1 MSEAAKT
8 ARNAMRAKAKRLTS
22 ADPSEKVD
30 SSSWSPAPLLEADK
44 KTGARPLV
52 KRLYKKG
59 GKVVGKA
66 EGKKA
71 EFRAD
76 RKPRKS
82 GGKAEHKAPWVDDL
96 INRDVRMANDM
107 REGVKHEGAFKKGGK
122 AQKLGG
128 GPIGMNPVGQQ
139 NEMMGKA
146 AGMMKKG
153 GRAHKA
159 KGGTDLS
166 YLPIEKKEAPKPFKP
181 TGIEQDYNPNVS
193 VDRYYTGP
201 DYSEGAAQITE
212 MLSRNPRQSPDYPM
226 ARKHGGKTDGHKV
239 KWIQDAIKHPGS
251 LHKALKVPEG
261 KKIPMKK
268 LHAAEEKGGKLAK
281 KAHLAETLRGMH
293 HASGGEVQKA
303 MMKNVR
309 KSMYP
314 QGMYHPSEYGEHGEH
329 MASEPGMNKLMG
341 TKADIKTMT
350 ELMKR
355 GGKQPDFLA
364 FSKET
369 KQKTGRKH
377 GGKASHSDEA
387 QDKELMHKILKPKA
401 FKADGG
407 PTKLTPLQELIK
419 KAEDAGTRAGQQLAA
434 QRRLQAQGKMDPRRE
449 AAMARGDMSGPD
461 LNYFD
466 KPFSRRAD
474 GGKAMHHE
482 DCSCKKCMGGR
493 MGKYSG
499 GGVFDGNSKEK
510 VPGVVPGGRMA
521 HAAGGKTKGKTN
533 VNIIIAAGKG
543 QQPTGMMGGA
553 PLPNASASPRIPQQ
567 QPPMPQG
574 MPPQGMPPQGM
585 PPQGGMPGAFKKG
598 GRIAK
603 AFGGN
608 FAGGS
613 QTMGGMPQMPRPI
626 GGMSGYPQQGGMPQM
641 PQMPRPIGGMSGYPQ
656 QGSMPQM
663 PRPIGGMQP
672 GAPFMGGSQMPQMG
686 GSRPAMPQMPLPM
699 GRKTGGR
706 AYPIDTGSGGAN
718 ARLEKIEAY
727 GLETPRGRNSG
738 GRLKEFYEQHDKM
751 IRDYPQIAAARDMG
765 TSQKTPNPHPPGTE
779 EHAGW
784 QRRYDNYTPP
794 KYSPMP
800 RTQKNTLDMMSDSER
815 RAYYESR

>member
-8 ARNAMRAKAKRLTS
+8 ARNAMRAKAERLTS
-22 ADPSEKVD
+22 ADPNEKVD

-71 EFRAD
+71 EFRGD

-82 GGKAEHKAPWVDDL
+82 GGRTEHKAPWVDDL

-128 GPIGMNPVGQQ
+128 GPIGANPVGQQ
-139 NEMMGKA
+139 NQMMGKA

-193 VDRYYTGP
+193 VNRNYTGP

-226 ARKHGGKTDGHKV
+226 ARKHGGKIKKFAKGGDPISMEKDADFMRRNMDVSKKLDQSGVKSSFTPEGGYYEDAKKRFLPILQDMSHESSGLKRGGKTDGHKV

-355 GGKQPDFLA
+355 GGKQPDFLS

-407 PTKLTPLQELIK
+407 PTKLTPLQEMIK
-419 KAEDAGTRAGQQLAA
+419 KVEDAGTRAGQQLAA

-449 AAMARGDMSGPD
+449 AAMARGDMSGPN

-482 DCSCKKCMGGR
+482 DCSCKMCMGGR

-533 VNIIIAAGKG
+533 INIIIAAGKG

-553 PLPNASASPRIPQQ
+553 PLPNAPVSPRIPQQ
-567 QPPMPQG
+567 AGMPPMGPQG
-574 MPPQGMPPQGM
+574 MPPMPPQGMPM
-585 PPQGGMPGAFKKG
+585 PPQGM
-598 GRIAK
+598 
-603 AFGGN
+603 
-608 FAGGS
+608 
-613 QTMGGMPQMPRPI
+613 
-626 GGMSGYPQQGGMPQM
+626 
-641 PQMPRPIGGMSGYPQ
+641 
-656 QGSMPQM
+656 
-663 PRPIGGMQP
+663 
-672 GAPFMGGSQMPQMG
+672 
-686 GSRPAMPQMPLPM
+686 PM

-738 GRLKEFYEQHDKM
+738 GRLNDFYRQHAEM
-751 IRDYPQIAAARDMG
+751 IRENPAIAAARDKG
-765 TSQKTPNPHPPGTE
+765 KSEKTPNPHPPGTE
-779 EHAGW
+779 KHASW
-784 QRRYDNYTPP
+784 QYRYDNYAPP

-800 RTQKNTLDMMSDSER
+800 KTQKNTLDMMSDSQR
-815 RAYYESR
+815 KAYSETR